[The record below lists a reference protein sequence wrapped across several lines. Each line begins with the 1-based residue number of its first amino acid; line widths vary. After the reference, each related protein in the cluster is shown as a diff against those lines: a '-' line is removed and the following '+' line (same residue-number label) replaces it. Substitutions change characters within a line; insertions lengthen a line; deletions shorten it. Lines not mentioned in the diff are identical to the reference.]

1 MNKVIVYSLP
11 TCGYCQSAKKYFKN
25 MGVEF
30 TEVDVDKDPEAQKE
44 MIVKSG
50 QFSVP
55 VIDIN
60 GKIIVGF
67 QKSAI
72 DALLA
77 L

>member
-77 L
+77 P

>member
-1 MNKVIVYSLP
+1 MNKIIVYSLP

-25 MGVEF
+25 LGVEF
-30 TEVDVDKDPEAQKE
+30 TEVSVDKDPEAQKE
-44 MIVKSG
+44 MIIKSG

-60 GKIIVGF
+60 GQILVGF
-67 QKSAI
+67 QKSSI
-72 DALLA
+72 DALLG